1 MYEMYPNPANTSFVQ
16 QRLTILL
23 ELELN
28 LFPNNYLY
36 LKVYVFP
43 CEDTAG
49 AMWGETLPSASAASH
64 YRNAK
69 AVSSLLLN

>member
-49 AMWGETLPSASAASH
+49 AMWGETLP
-64 YRNAK
+64 NAFQQRLTTGMQRQCLH
-69 AVSSLLLN
+69 SY